1 MQSGSLSSVVPV
13 SGGVEVY
20 RNLRRGVYVG
30 CFVWNPFSFAMDTAD
45 TGLFALSSLLAHP
58 PQYRPRFWL
67 SIYTYFCSSSK
78 DYVPFEEQICL
89 SRSHL
94 FHIIN
99 SQIRLVAHRLACPY
113 FSGLIRH
120 PDSTVAVKT
129 TKRGGSWPPPRPRRT
144 PTRPQEHRH
153 QESPLQL
160 ALSAGGDSS
169 AASST

>member
-1 MQSGSLSSVVPV
+1 MYIGTYDVVSTLVVLFGTRFPSRWIQQIPALSPSFPFSLTLLNIGLVSGSLSTHTTAVPQKITF
-13 SGGVEVY
+13 
-20 RNLRRGVYVG
+20 L
-30 CFVWNPFSFAMDTAD
+30 
-45 TGLFALSSLLAHP
+45 
-58 PQYRPRFWL
+58 
-67 SIYTYFCSSSK
+67 
-78 DYVPFEEQICL
+78 FEEQICL

-120 PDSTVAVKT
+120 PDSIVAVKT